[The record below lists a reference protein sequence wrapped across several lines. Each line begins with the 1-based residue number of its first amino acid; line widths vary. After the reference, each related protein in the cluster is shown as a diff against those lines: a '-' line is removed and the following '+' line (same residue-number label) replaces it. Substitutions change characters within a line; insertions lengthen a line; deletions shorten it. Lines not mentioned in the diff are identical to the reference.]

1 MLFKVV
7 PLKDTN
13 LVLVQ
18 TLTQNGLL
26 KIGLQQQESGDLHVS
41 QPLYALYYNISGTN
55 LVLESSVKSLLKY
68 LAIYWEM
75 FEGVW

>member
-7 PLKDTN
+7 PLKHTN

-26 KIGLQQQESGDLHVS
+26 KIGLQQQESGGLHVS
-41 QPLYALYYNISGTN
+41 QPLYALYYNSRNIGHQLSFGIVSKKFIKIS
-55 LVLESSVKSLLKY
+55 SYLLRN
-68 LAIYWEM
+68 
-75 FEGVW
+75 V